1 MKNRNNLVSRFLL
14 NQFAENMSIAEN
26 ITFIRKQIPKQVK
39 LVCVSKF
46 HADEALME
54 AYEAGER
61 VFGES
66 KVQEMTGKYER
77 LPKDIEWHFI
87 GHLQTNKVKYIV
99 PYVSLIHGVDSEKLL
114 VEINKQGAK
123 ISRKVNCL
131 LQVHIASEETK
142 FGFDEKE
149 LIGFFENGGFER
161 YPNIAIC
168 GLMGMATFTND
179 KNQVQSEF
187 QQLKSIFDRLK
198 SGFFNLKT
206 DFNVIS
212 MGMSDDFPIAIACGS
227 TMVRIGSSIFGT
239 RI

>member
-1 MKNRNNLVSRFLL
+1 
-14 NQFAENMSIAEN
+14 MSIAEN
-26 ITFIRKQIPKQVK
+26 ITFIRKQIPEHVK

-46 HADEALME
+46 HPDEAILD
-54 AYEAGER
+54 AYNTGER

-114 VEINKQGAK
+114 AEIDKQAVRIGCE
-123 ISRKVNCL
+123 VNCL
-131 LQVHIASEETK
+131 LQVHIAKEETK
-142 FGFDEKE
+142 FGFDEPE
-149 LIGFFENGGFER
+149 LIQFCESGGLLR
-161 YPNIAIC
+161 YPNVRIC

-179 KNQVQSEF
+179 KEQVKTEF
-187 QQLKSIFDRLK
+187 EQLKSIFDRLK
-198 SGFFNLKT
+198 SSYFGQSSEFKEL
-206 DFNVIS
+206 S
-212 MGMSDDFPIAIACGS
+212 MGMSDDFLIAIACGS

-239 RI
+239 RVY